1 MARALLQRGDEL
13 VLAGTGDRPREPR
26 ILTEEEWKAVR
37 WVTTDIRS
45 DRAVRALLE
54 AARPDLI
61 VHLAGISSVS
71 EAEEGQR
78 TAYEINV
85 LGAVMVAT
93 GAVRLR
99 VAGQADPLLLVAGT
113 GMQYG
118 AHDASEMPLDE
129 HADQRPVN
137 AYAATKAAQE
147 IAALQIGRASGLRV
161 ICTRS
166 FNHSGVGHDSR
177 MLLPSLVRR
186 VKALPARGGVVAI
199 GNDVVR
205 DYLHV
210 DDVIRAYVALADQ
223 GIPGEVYNIASGVGV
238 GVSALA
244 AEVLAR
250 AGVEA
255 DVRTDPSLRRASD
268 IMTLIGS
275 PAKLVALTGWK
286 PVKSHTDIID
296 DLPRA
301 DG

>member
-1 MARALLQRGDEL
+1 MAKSLLQRGDEL
-13 VLAGTGDRPREPR
+13 TLAGTRDRPVEPR
-26 ILTEEEWKAVR
+26 ILTEREWKEVR

-45 DRAVRALLE
+45 ERAVRGMLE

-129 HADQRPVN
+129 HAHQRPVN

-147 IAALQIGRASGLRV
+147 IATLQIGRASGLRV
-161 ICTRS
+161 ICMRS
-166 FNHSGVGHDSR
+166 FNHSGIGHDSR
-177 MLLPSLVRR
+177 MLIPSLVRR
-186 VKALPARGGVVAI
+186 VKGLPKRGGVVRI

-210 DDVIRAYVALADQ
+210 DDVIRAYIALAER
-223 GIPGEVYNIASGVGV
+223 GLPGEVYNVASGVGV
-238 GVSALA
+238 SVGQLA
-244 AEVLAR
+244 AQVMER
-250 AGVEA
+250 AGVDAAVEA
-255 DVRTDPSLRRASD
+255 DPSLKRASD

-275 PAKLVALTGWK
+275 PAKLVAATGWK
-286 PVKSHTDIID
+286 PVKTHTDIIE
-296 DLPRA
+296 DLL
-301 DG
+301 GQ